1 MNFYEIHLE
10 IGCDKGDFL
19 IQNSLQN
26 QNILF
31 ISIEK
36 YATVVLKALNKIKNN
51 QIIAKNLFLF
61 VVILVKFH

>member
-1 MNFYEIHLE
+1 M
-10 IGCDKGDFL
+10 

-51 QIIAKNLFLF
+51 QIIAKNLFFICSDISKIPLEKF
-61 VVILVKFH
+61 VKKI